1 MILTNPND
9 SILHELIQNGQ
20 THLAWQYQKQKMI
33 TEYNHKKEMERMKQE
48 IIAEVLSRIEIS
60 VDTKQAIIDI
70 KELEEALKNFGNKG
84 GF

>member
-48 IIAEVLSRIEIS
+48 IIAEVLSHIDVS
-60 VDTKQAIIDI
+60 ANTKQAIINI
-70 KELEEALKNFGNKG
+70 EALQNAIDNLIKG
-84 GF
+84 EK